1 MPALAQKL
9 LVLRSHL
16 LPLVAG
22 HQRSSSFHQA
32 AAHYRP
38 SGPPKLSPYDVN
50 CILRANEHTQD
61 FTSGSVKSYDTN
73 QLASNSPIEDS
84 RTEGSCVH
92 TSGLLLGIFDGHAGP
107 ACSQV
112 ISKRLMR
119 YLAASLVP
127 PDDLKTHLQS
137 GAPSQSFIN
146 CHNDKLEFVSEIKD
160 IYERSF
166 EIFAQELTNT
176 TLAGFQMHQVL
187 ENAFLRLDQDLS
199 REALE
204 SPSIRTMSVAMSG
217 AVAVVAHIDGP
228 HLHIASTGDCSAVLG
243 TVTDTGQ
250 WIAKK
255 LTNEHNSDNVGE
267 VRRLL
272 NEHPATERD
281 TVIRGERLLGQ
292 LAPLRAL
299 GDFRYKWTREQLEQ
313 LVVPQFGEHVIAPY
327 YLTPPYLTACPEITH
342 HILTPRDKF
351 LILASDG
358 LWDTMSPMQ
367 TVHLVGEHM
376 YGKAFLQPLKLP
388 KHDITFDEIS
398 QMLSTRKA
406 GLQKKPL
413 DRNAATHLIRNAL
426 GGTEY
431 GVEHSKLSHMLSL
444 PQDIVRLFR
453 DDITITVVYFDSEYL
468 RNCPT

>member
-1 MPALAQKL
+1 MSNLSPKFLAF
-9 LVLRSHL
+9 RNHL
-16 LPLVAG
+16 LAAVYSRSYHRAVAL
-22 HQRSSSFHQA
+22 H
-32 AAHYRP
+32 RP

-50 CILRANEHTQD
+50 CILRANEHTQE
-61 FTSGSVKSYDTN
+61 FFSGSVKSYDSN

-84 RTEGSCVH
+84 RSEGSCVH
-92 TSGLLLGIFDGHAGP
+92 TSGLLLGIFDGHGGP

-119 YLAASLVP
+119 YIAASLVP
-127 PDDLKTHLQS
+127 PDDLRQHILN
-137 GAPSQSFIN
+137 GAQIFYRLMG
-146 CHNDKLEFVSEIKD
+146 HYQFQLEFVSEIKEL
-160 IYERSF
+160 YEKSF
-166 EIFAQELTNT
+166 QQFANELTNT
-176 TLAGFQMHQVL
+176 TLAGFQMHQTL
-187 ENAFLRLDQDLS
+187 ETAFVRLDQDLS
-199 REALE
+199 REAIE
-204 SPSIRTMSVAMSG
+204 MPSLRTMSVAMSG
-217 AVAVVAHIDGP
+217 AVALVAHIDGP
-228 HLHIASTGDCSAVLG
+228 HLHVASVGDCSAVLG

-250 WIAKK
+250 WMAKK

-272 NEHPATERD
+272 SEHPATERD

-292 LAPLRAL
+292 LAPLRAM
-299 GDFRYKWTREQLEQ
+299 GDFRYKWSREQLEQ
-313 LVVPQFGEHVIAPY
+313 LVVPQFGDQVIAPY
-327 YLTPPYLTACPEITH
+327 YHTPPYLSACPEITH

-351 LILASDG
+351 LIIASDG
-358 LWDTMSPMQ
+358 LWDTMSAMQ

-376 YGKAFLQPLKLP
+376 YGKAFLQPLTLP
-388 KHDITFDEIS
+388 KNDVTLGEIS

-413 DRNAATHLIRNAL
+413 DRNASTHLIRNAL

>member
-16 LPLVAG
+16 VPLVAG

-32 AAHYRP
+32 AARYRP

-50 CILRANEHTQD
+50 CILRGNEHTQE
-61 FTSGSVKSYDTN
+61 FGSGSVKSYDTN

-127 PDDLKTHLQS
+127 PDDLKTHLQN
-137 GAPSQSFIN
+137 GAQSQSFVD

-166 EIFAQELTNT
+166 EIFANELTNT

-228 HLHIASTGDCSAVLG
+228 HLHIASTGTARPC
-243 TVTDTGQ
+243 
-250 WIAKK
+250 W
-255 LTNEHNSDNVGE
+255 EPDNVGE